1 MQEDHSTATA
11 RREAG
16 ADAGRGPPLPA
27 GPPLGRVT
35 QAVLFHRDPLGF
47 LRHARARLGDAFTI
61 RMALVNR
68 PMVVFTDPRAIG
80 QVVPS
85 DPSSAHTGEAR
96 LDILGIVPPPGIL
109 VADGEQHRA
118 VRGRLEPL
126 FAREAMEGQR
136 DAMAA
141 IAARHVEQWPR
152 GRPFQLFPRMREI
165 TLEILVRLLLG
176 VRDEQRAT
184 ALVAATRRMLMTG
197 INPPLPPPG
206 EGDGLL
212 GVFGKALLN
221 RRRRPVDRLLTAEI
235 EERRAGGED
244 RSDVIGALLRADPPL
259 RMEEVRDELV
269 TLLMPAHES
278 GPAGLTWVLDRLG
291 REPEHADRFAA
302 ADGEDPRNDPFVREA
317 LRLRPA
323 VHSVVR
329 RLIAP
334 MEIVG
339 NPLPPGVIA
348 TIPTLLV
355 HRDPEAFPE
364 PDAFRPERFASAPA
378 ADAPYLP
385 FGGGTRRC
393 LGEELSLTAIG
404 SVLPTILRRV
414 RLRALSPEPERMV
427 VRGTV
432 AAPHRGALALASER

>member
-1 MQEDHSTATA
+1 MEEDPSTATA

-27 GPPLGRVT
+27 GPPVGRVT

-47 LRHARARLGDAFTI
+47 LRRAQERYGDVFTI

-80 QVVPS
+80 PVVPS
-85 DPSSAHTGEAR
+85 DPSTAHTGEAR

-109 VADGEQHRA
+109 AADGEQHRA
-118 VRGRLEPL
+118 VRGRLQPL
-126 FAREAMEGQR
+126 FARE
-136 DAMAA
+136 AMAA

-152 GRPFQLFPRMREI
+152 GRPFQLFPRMRKI
-165 TLEILVRLLLG
+165 TVDIVVRRLFG
-176 VRDEQRAT
+176 VRDEERAT
-184 ALVAATRRMLMTG
+184 ALVGATRRMLMTG

-221 RRRRPVDRLLTAEI
+221 RRRRPVDRLLSAEI

-259 RMEEVRDELV
+259 RMEEVLDELV

-291 REPEHADRFAA
+291 REPEHAERFAA
-302 ADGEDPRNDPFVREA
+302 ADGLDAGQDAFVREA
-317 LRLRPA
+317 LRVRPA

-334 MEIVG
+334 MEIAG
-339 NPLPPGVIA
+339 TPLPPGVIA
-348 TIPTLLV
+348 TVPTLLV
-355 HRDPEAFPE
+355 HRDAQAFPE
-364 PDAFRPERFASAPA
+364 PDTFRPERFESGTAG
-378 ADAPYLP
+378 DAPYLP
-385 FGGGTRRC
+385 FGGGARRC
-393 LGEELSLTAIG
+393 LGEALALTAIG

-414 RLRALSPEPERMV
+414 RLRALSPQPERMV

-432 AAPHRGALALASER
+432 AAPHRGALALASDR